1 MRTAIMRVICVAILF
16 FGAFGT
22 QKAWATLPTPS
33 QPILVVQDSNS
44 ADPYQGYVPELLT
57 TEGLNGFQ
65 TAQLSDLTS
74 AFLASYD
81 VVILPHLALT
91 TAQATLFQNY
101 VSAGGTLVGFRP
113 DVQLASVFGVASLGT
128 TLSEAWLQIDTTTPY
143 ATALVNTVMKF
154 HGAADLYSR
163 SSATTLATLYNS
175 STVATASPAVAI
187 NTFGSGAAILFSF
200 DLTRSIALMRQGN
213 PAWAG
218 YPNSHDGYNTMRAA
232 GMFMDKSTGQFWNDL
247 GDSALNDVPQADI
260 QLRLFSNLVTVTN
273 SVKRPLPRFW
283 YYPNQS
289 RSMLLMTGDD
299 HGYPVA
305 DALTEINNVASYG
318 GLFTYNLWYPF
329 NTVGSDQVAKWLTAG
344 DTMAIHFDD
353 TAEVD
358 SSGIGGSAASW
369 NGMQTLMSNV
379 LSLFNTTY
387 PSAPYPVTTRNHFL
401 IWVSNDANGT
411 VDQAAQ
417 AKLFQNNGIQFDTSY
432 SSFPN
437 RWGYMTGSGL
447 PMKFLDTASGTIIP
461 VYEQATQY
469 EDDVQMGTYAYSLS
483 WSQTAA
489 QGHYVQSLSDSLSKY
504 NTVVTML
511 FHPEN
516 WSGDQPAIDPALQ
529 YAQANS
535 IPMSTAGNW
544 LSFWQ
549 ARAATTLSMPSF
561 ASGVLTFTATG
572 SPAGLTLLVPETSGI
587 NRVVSTFQVDG
598 VAQSFKVSAYQGVV
612 YASVVLTAGVHTVSV
627 TYATAGRILGQV
639 SPSAAVPST
648 TVRAQSGTLSA
659 TVAPAAD
666 GTYAIGPLPAG
677 AYQVA
682 PSSSTYS
689 FSPGS
694 TAINLATVDVTNVN
708 FTATVT
714 GQTLFTS
721 QTPALTNLTDGTDY
735 EMGTAFTADVAG
747 EITGVRFWKGLG
759 ESGTHV
765 GKIWSG
771 TGTLLASVTFS
782 GETASGW
789 QQQSLSVPLSI
800 AANTVYVVSVNTAAT
815 YYVATNGG
823 LSSQV
828 NNLNLHSVV
837 GNNGLYGSSG
847 SFPTNTFSGTNY
859 FRDVVFA
866 PNGYGPP
873 PPPANIAVD
882 VTTSKDRSTDATTIA
897 TSAFTTASPYELL
910 LAFISTDEHASPNT
924 TVTGIS
930 GAGLTWTLVNRANAQ
945 SGDAE
950 IWRAYAPGI
959 LNNVTV
965 TATLSQSVG
974 ASMTVMSFTGVDT
987 TGTNGSGAIGA
998 IAQTSLVGGPTASLT
1013 TTRVN
1018 SLVLGVGNDF
1028 NTATA
1033 RTLGSGQTMVHQY
1046 LSTVGDT
1053 YWVQRESGATPASGT
1068 SVTINDTAPTG
1079 DPYNL
1084 SIVEI
1089 LASLAGPPPPASIT
1103 AGAGTP
1109 QTAAINMAFGTNLQV
1124 TVRDAGNNLMVGV
1137 PVAFTA
1143 PTSGASGTFA
1153 GGVNTAT
1160 TNSSGV
1166 ATAPVFTANGIQGT
1180 FTVTAST
1187 PGLAAFAS
1195 FTLTNSLVAPAS
1207 ITATA
1212 GTPQNATINT
1222 AFASTLQATVKDT
1235 NNNGIAGLTVTFTT
1249 PASGAS
1255 GTFAGGVKTA
1265 TTDANGVAASPV
1277 FTANAVAGGYAV
1289 TASVGGVNGSASFAL
1304 TNNPGVPASVTAT
1317 AGTGQ
1322 SATVGKAFATAFQA
1336 TVKDASNNLLSG
1348 VSVTFAAPASGA
1360 SGTFGG
1366 AVTVLTNAS
1375 GVAAAPAFTANT
1387 VAGAYNVTAT
1397 VTGISTPA
1405 NFSSTNT
1412 TGPAFSIS
1420 ATAGTP
1426 QSAPIGSVF
1435 ATALKSTVVDS
1446 FNNPVNG
1453 VVVTFAAPGSGASGT
1468 FAGGVNTATTNSS
1481 GVATAPAFTAN
1492 ATTGGYTVGASVA
1505 GVSTPANF
1513 SLTNAPGAPASIT
1526 ATAGTGQATL
1536 VGAAF
1541 ATLLKATVKDAA
1553 SNPMAGISVTF
1564 AAPGS
1569 GASGAFGGA
1578 ATVITDANGVAT
1590 APAFTANT
1598 IAGTY
1603 NVTATVGGVST
1614 PANFSLTN
1622 TAGPAFSIAATAG
1635 TPQSTVIGTAFP
1647 TALKATVLDSFSNPV
1662 SGVVVTFTAPSSG
1675 ASGLFGASTTA
1686 TATTTAGVATA
1697 PTFVANSTLGPY
1709 AVTAS
1714 AVGVAGQ
1721 ATFNLTNTSAGP
1733 IATDVITSKDRST
1746 IGTTIVSP
1754 SFSTV
1759 STSEL
1764 LLAFVSTDGPDSG
1777 AVTVSGVTGAG
1788 LTWTLVQRTN
1798 AQAGTAEIWR
1808 AFATT
1813 TLNAVTVT
1821 ATLSQSEAASI
1832 TVMSFTGANTTGTGG
1847 SGAIGAVGT
1856 GNAGPNTGAPTASLV
1871 TTKANSWVVGVGTD
1885 WDSAIARTPGTNQV
1899 IVHQYPGTNG
1909 DTYWVQRVTTLSLAG
1924 TPVTVNDT
1932 APTADRYNLS
1942 ICEIV
1947 GP

>member
-1 MRTAIMRVICVAILF
+1 MRIAIMRFICFVMLLGGMLSA
-16 FGAFGT
+16 
-22 QKAWATLPTPS
+22 QQAWATLPSPN
-33 QPILVVQDSNS
+33 QPILVVQDSSS
-44 ADPYQGYVPELLT
+44 ADPYQGFVPELLT

-74 AFLASYD
+74 VFLASYD

-91 TAQATLFQNY
+91 TAQVALFQNY
-101 VSAGGTLVGFRP
+101 VGAGGTLVGFRP
-113 DVQLASVFGVASLGT
+113 DVQLASVFGVAPVGT

-154 HGAADLYSR
+154 HGSADLYSR
-163 SSATTLATLYNS
+163 TSAVALAALY
-175 STVATASPAVAI
+175 STPAVSTASPAVAI
-187 NTFGSGAAILFSF
+187 NTAGGGTAILFSF
-200 DLTRSIALMRQGN
+200 DLTQSIVLMRQGN

-218 YPNSHDGYNTMRAA
+218 SPNNHDGYNTMRAS
-232 GMFMDKSTGQFWNDL
+232 GMFMDKTSGQFWNDL

-273 SVKRPLPRFW
+273 AVKRPLPRFW
-283 YYPNQS
+283 YFPNQS

-299 HGYPVA
+299 HSYPVT
-305 DALTEINNVASYG
+305 DALSEIGNIGTFG

-329 NTVGSDQVAKWLTAG
+329 NTVSSDQVNTWLAAG

-358 SSGIGGSAASW
+358 SSGVGGSAASW
-369 NGMQTLMSNV
+369 SGMQTVMSNAI
-379 LSLFNTTY
+379 SSFKTTY
-387 PSAPYPVTTRNHFL
+387 PGAPYPVTTRDHFL

-411 VDQAAQ
+411 ADQVAQ

-447 PMKFLDTASGTIIP
+447 PMKFLDTTAGTVIP

-469 EDDVQMGTYAYSLS
+469 EDDIQMGSSGYSLL
-483 WSQTAA
+483 WNQATA
-489 QGHYVQSLSDSLSKY
+489 QSHYVKSLSDSLTKY

-516 WSGDQPAIDPALQ
+516 WSNDQAAIDPALQ
-529 YAQANS
+529 FAQTNF

-549 ARAATTLSMPSF
+549 ARAATALSMPSF
-561 ASGVLTFTATG
+561 ASGVLSFTATG
-572 SPAGLTLLVPETSGI
+572 SPTGLTLLVPDTSGS

-627 TYATAGRILGQV
+627 GYTTAGRILGQI
-639 SPSAAVPST
+639 SPSTAAPSS
-648 TVRAQSGTLSA
+648 TVQAQSGALTE
-659 TVAPAAD
+659 TVTPAAN
-666 GTYAIGPLPAG
+666 GTYSIGPLPAG
-677 AYQVA
+677 AYQVTASA
-682 PSSSTYS
+682 PSFS
-689 FSPGS
+689 FSPNPQPV
-694 TAINLATVDVTNVN
+694 NLGATDVTNVN
-708 FTATVT
+708 FTGTVT
-714 GQTLFTS
+714 GETLFTT
-721 QTPALTNLTDGTDY
+721 QTPVLTNQTDDVDY

-747 EITGVRFWKGLG
+747 EITGVRFWKAPS

-765 GKIWSG
+765 GKVWSG
-771 TGTLLASVTFS
+771 TGTLLASVVFAS
-782 GETASGW
+782 EAASGW
-789 QQQSLSVPLSI
+789 QQQNLSAPLSI
-800 AANTVYVVSVNTAAT
+800 AANTTYVVSVNTGSL

-828 NNLNLHSVV
+828 SNLNLHSVV

-847 SFPTNTFSGTNY
+847 SFPTNTFAGTNY

-866 PNGYGPP
+866 PNAQGP

-882 VTTSKDRSTDATTIA
+882 VTTSKDRSTNATTIA
-897 TSAFTTASPYELL
+897 TSAFTTASPNELL

-950 IWRAYAPGI
+950 IWRAFAPGI
-959 LNNVTV
+959 LNAVTV

-998 IAQTSLVGGPTASLT
+998 IAKNSLVGAPTASLT
-1013 TTRVN
+1013 TTRVS

-1033 RTLGSGQTMVHQY
+1033 RALGAGQTMVHQY

-1053 YWVQRESGATPASGT
+1053 YWVQRQGSVTPASGT
-1068 SVTINDTAPTG
+1068 TVTINDTAPTG

-1089 LASLAGPPPPASIT
+1089 LASVAGTPVPASIT

-1109 QTAAINMAFGTNLQV
+1109 QSAAINTAFGTNLQAI
-1124 TVRDAGNNLMVGV
+1124 VRDSNNNPMSGV
-1137 PVAFTA
+1137 TVAFTA
-1143 PTSGASGTFA
+1143 PSSGASGTFA
-1153 GGVNTAT
+1153 GGGNTAT

-1180 FTVTAST
+1180 YTVTAST
-1187 PGLAAFAS
+1187 PGLATFAS

-1212 GTPQNATINT
+1212 GTPQNTTINT

-1235 NNNGIAGLTVTFTT
+1235 SNNGIGGLTVTFTT

-1265 TTDANGVAASPV
+1265 ITDANGVAASPV

-1289 TASVGGVNGSASFAL
+1289 TASVGGVSGSVSFAL
-1304 TNNPGVPASVTAT
+1304 TNNPGAPASLTAT

-1366 AVTVLTNAS
+1366 AATVLTNAS
-1375 GVAAAPAFTANT
+1375 GVATAPAFTANT
-1387 VAGAYNVTAT
+1387 VTGAYNVTAT
-1397 VTGISTPA
+1397 VTGVSTPA

-1412 TGPAFSIS
+1412 AGPAFSIS

-1541 ATLLKATVKDAA
+1541 ATPLQATVKDAA

-1614 PANFSLTN
+1614 PASFSLTN

-1647 TALKATVLDSFSNPV
+1647 TALKATVADSFSNPV
-1662 SGVVVTFTAPSSG
+1662 AGVIVTFTAPGSL
-1675 ASGLFGASTTA
+1675 ASGLFGTLGSA
-1686 TATTTAGVATA
+1686 TATTSSAGVATA
-1697 PTFVANSTLGPY
+1697 PAFVANTTVGSYT
-1709 AVTAS
+1709 VTATT
-1714 AVGVAGQ
+1714 AGL
-1721 ATFNLTNTSAGP
+1721 ANPANFSLTNTAAGP
-1733 IATDVITSKDRST
+1733 IAIDVTTSKDRST
-1746 IGTTIVSP
+1746 TGASIVSP
-1754 SFSTV
+1754 SFSTK

-1764 LLAFVSTDGPDSG
+1764 LLAFVSCNGQRRRGWRADL
-1777 AVTVSGVTGAG
+1777 GAG
-1788 LTWTLVQRTN
+1788 VPPL
-1798 AQAGTAEIWR
+1798 
-1808 AFATT
+1808 
-1813 TLNAVTVT
+1813 
-1821 ATLSQSEAASI
+1821 
-1832 TVMSFTGANTTGTGG
+1832 
-1847 SGAIGAVGT
+1847 
-1856 GNAGPNTGAPTASLV
+1856 
-1871 TTKANSWVVGVGTD
+1871 
-1885 WDSAIARTPGTNQV
+1885 
-1899 IVHQYPGTNG
+1899 
-1909 DTYWVQRVTTLSLAG
+1909 
-1924 TPVTVNDT
+1924 
-1932 APTADRYNLS
+1932 
-1942 ICEIV
+1942 
-1947 GP
+1947 